1 MRAAPLA
8 LALFVLASSVPAAHE
23 IPADVTVQ
31 VFVKPEGSRLRLLVR
46 APLAAMRD
54 VNFPTY
60 GPGYLDLVRADA
72 QLRTSAMLWLAG
84 SIRVLEGSA
93 RLPDP
98 ALSGVRVSLPSDRS
112 FVGYDEALANLRA
125 APLAADTT
133 IVWNQALLDALFEY
147 PIRSDRSS
155 FAIDPG
161 FARLGLRV
169 TTVVRYLP
177 ADGGVRPFEFTGDAG
192 LIRLDPGWSQT
203 SFRFVKAGFLHIL
216 DGIDHLLFL
225 FCLVIPLRRI
235 RPLILVV
242 TAFTVAHS
250 ITLIGSAFGLAPDA
264 LWFPPLVEMLIAMS
278 IVYMAFENIVVA
290 AVQNADPRNPW
301 LVVGGSATS
310 VALEHRW
317 LLAFGFGLVHGFG
330 FSFALRDTMQFAGT
344 HLVTALLSFNVG
356 VELGQLVVLAVLVP
370 ALYAFYR
377 FAVPERVGAI
387 ILSALVAHTGWH
399 WMFERGDHVRQ
410 FDFVW
415 PALDAALMAAV
426 LRWAI
431 VGVILAGLFWLVRN
445 KGARNAATTASSHNG
460 PGTAGRS
467 PRVPG
472 DRNVGRVEGPA
483 PSGVEGPV

>member
-1 MRAAPLA
+1 MRAVPLA

-31 VFVKPEGSRLRLLVR
+31 VFVRPEGSRLRLLVR

-60 GPGYLDLVRADA
+60 GPGYLDLARADA

-98 ALSGVRVSLPSDRS
+98 ALAGVRVSLPSDRS
-112 FVGYDEALANLRA
+112 FVGYDEAMANLRA
-125 APLAADTT
+125 APLASDTA

-147 PIRSDRSS
+147 PIHSDRSS

-177 ADGGVRPFEFTGDAG
+177 ADGGIRPFEFTGDAG
-192 LIRLDPGWSQT
+192 LVRLDPGWSQT
-203 SFRFVKAGFLHIL
+203 ALRFVKAGFLHIL

-225 FCLVIPLRRI
+225 FCLVIPLRRL
-235 RPLILVV
+235 RPLVLVV

-250 ITLIGSAFGLAPDA
+250 ITLVGSAFGLAPDA
-264 LWFPPLVEMLIAMS
+264 LWFPPLVELLIAMS

-290 AVQNADPRNPW
+290 TVQNPDP
-301 LVVGGSATS
+301 

-344 HLVTALLSFNVG
+344 HLLTALLSFNVG

-399 WMFERGDHVRQ
+399 WMIERGGHVRQ

-415 PALDAALMAAV
+415 PAFDAALVASL

-431 VGVILAGLFWLVRN
+431 VAVILAGLFWFVRMKAPTH
-445 KGARNAATTASSHNG
+445 KGARNVANAASFDTFGAAG
-460 PGTAGRS
+460 PRPSRRS
-467 PRVPG
+467 DDPRVNP
-472 DRNVGRVEGPA
+472 
-483 PSGVEGPV
+483 GVERPV